1 MTKVKTLP
9 THARKRERVAVGRNR
24 AAHRLPGYPLPNRYK
39 GYGGVGAW
47 RGTAFGPTLHAR
59 ALRRRPSA
67 QDESWSTAHC
77 AGKDVLGFLRSYR
90 RAEKVHSEYR
100 SKSSAEASPP
110 PTPDHMDWKWLA
122 SGTRQGSVGPG
133 YSQLE
138 SGPYQ
143 DTLSLYSSTRSPSRS
158 RPCALH
164 HAMSSLAVSR
174 LRLRHGCTWLP

>member
-1 MTKVKTLP
+1 MRST
-9 THARKRERVAVGRNR
+9 
-24 AAHRLPGYPLPNRYK
+24 PNT
-39 GYGGVGAW
+39 GPDSVLDYGEVGAW
-47 RGTAFGPTLHAR
+47 RGTVFGPTLHGR

-77 AGKDVLGFLRSYR
+77 AGKDVLGLLRSYR
-90 RAEKVHSEYR
+90 RAEKFHRIQSIDP
-100 SKSSAEASPP
+100 SSAEASPP

-138 SGPYQ
+138 NGLYQ
-143 DTLSLYSSTRSPSRS
+143 DTLSLYSSTRS

-164 HAMSSLAVSR
+164 HAMSSLAVCRRRFTIGVHMAAVVMVS
-174 LRLRHGCTWLP
+174 GG